1 MHFYPGDCHCQHSPA
16 IFTPEEFPLSERGE
30 RLGQLLR
37 GHRRIFR
44 LSKQFQLA
52 RDHTDSVHD
61 DPEPFVPRFSGED
74 AIDERVHHPVPLRL
88 QGVQLRLK
96 SRNFRRVSFAFAPHF

>member
-1 MHFYPGDCHCQHSPA
+1 MHFYPGNRHCQNPAA
-16 IFTPEEFPLSERGE
+16 IFASQEFPLRERGE

-61 DPEPFVPRFSGED
+61 DPEPFVPRFARED
-74 AIDERVHHPVPLRL
+74 AIDERVHNPAPLRL
-88 QGVQLRLK
+88 QGV
-96 SRNFRRVSFAFAPHF
+96 